1 MFKQFMNTG
10 SLNSLML
17 FENEGA
23 VKTPTEIAREAIV
36 IAREAIA
43 KNTTVSHKSEKE
55 VKAEA
60 EKAEEE
66 TKDEDLEETEEEE
79 EEETTEENEE
89 EKEEETVEEKTAR
102 EAKEVAEAKAARKD
116 ARIQKRIDTAVAAQ
130 KKAEAEVVALK
141 AQLEANPDQKLTE
154 AEVIARAEAIANEKI
169 TQANMERLQ
178 LEFNKTCDKLQ
189 EDAIKLDKEFTPKVV
204 AMTNELGPI
213 PSRIIG
219 ILADIENGAEVLSL
233 MANDIDE
240 AEKLYDL
247 KDKPEKLTIAIVRM
261 ADKLAEAKKPKVK
274 PLSKVP
280 NQGEQIKPSRVNSNT
295 ITGKESTEDYIRK
308 RVAQREELKK
318 VRGY

>member
-1 MFKQFMNTG
+1 MLKQFMNTG

-17 FENEGA
+17 FDNEGA
-23 VKTPTEIAREAIV
+23 VKTPAEIAREAIS
-36 IAREAIA
+36 

-60 EKAEEE
+60 EKIETETNTEEVDEEE
-66 TKDEDLEETEEEE
+66 DDEE
-79 EEETTEENEE
+79 EE
-89 EKEEETVEEKTAR
+89 EKEEELEEKPEETAEEKTAR

-219 ILADIENGAEVLSL
+219 ILADIDNGAEVLSV